1 MTGPDRLIPDGI
13 YLPALPEP
21 KEHKPMLSL
30 IGREPVRAAILALI
44 GAVIAVLV
52 AFGVDLTSGQIAA
65 LTGLAIAALG
75 IGEAVRANVT
85 PTPNLPQPVEAQL
98 VAAEPV
104 LTHQEIAEAVATKVA
119 EVLRAD
125 NRTRARKTAAKKT
138 AAKKASARRN

>member
-1 MTGPDRLIPDGI
+1 MTRKPLIPPGL

-21 KEHKPMLSL
+21 KETPVLNL
-30 IGREPVRAAILALI
+30 ISREPVRAAILSLI

-65 LTGLAIAALG
+65 LTGLGIAALG

-85 PTPNLPQPVEAQL
+85 PTPNLPQPLEAQL

-104 LTHQEIAEAVATKVA
+104 LTHHEMAEAVATKVVDKLNA
-119 EVLRAD
+119 
-125 NRTRARKTAAKKT
+125 TKTAR
-138 AAKKASARRN
+138 AKKATAKR